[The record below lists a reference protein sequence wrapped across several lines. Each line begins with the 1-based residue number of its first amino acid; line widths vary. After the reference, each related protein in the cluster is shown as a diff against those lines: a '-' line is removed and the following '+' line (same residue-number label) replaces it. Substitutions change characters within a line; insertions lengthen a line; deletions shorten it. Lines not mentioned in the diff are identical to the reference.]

1 MVGGVSA
8 IVGSIIVGPRYG
20 FEKDPSTKKDV
31 FADKSYAEM
40 IKDFP
45 GKEAEFRQW
54 IKKKAEKPYKI
65 NSIMDVC
72 AGTLILWVGWF
83 YFNGGSALTLY

>member
-1 MVGGVSA
+1 MGSA
-8 IVGSIIVGPRYG
+8 VVGPRWG
-20 FEKDPSTKKDV
+20 FEKDPSKKKDV
-31 FADKSYAEM
+31 FNDKSYLNM
-40 IKDFP
+40 VKDFP
-45 GKEAEFRQW
+45 GKEPEFNQWVTESAEADF
-54 IKKKAEKPYKI
+54 KI

>member
-1 MVGGVSA
+1 
-8 IVGSIIVGPRYG
+8 VGSVVVGPRWG
-20 FEKDPSTKKDV
+20 FEKDPSKRKNV
-31 FADKSYAEM
+31 FTDKSYEEM
-40 IKDFP
+40 VQHFP
-45 GKEAEFRQW
+45 GKEAVFKEW
-54 IKKKAEKPYKI
+54 VKECADAPYRI